1 MQQKPFCWSLGN
13 NKSHLCLCPELC
25 QRMLVSKQ
33 RRWWNS
39 KTQYRGCYRYHN
51 QTRGRRSDSPAFL
64 TRHMSWGQSKPPLG
78 GNAKSQQPGFKAL
91 DVVSEARMVLVLC
104 PQWFLNKNPKAR
116 DKNNWCTE
124 AICAFS
130 QCAEELNINAS
141 TCYTDKCHNKPLIV
155 YYLAVYCYLFL
166 SILRHN
172 SRLSG
177 HNLLLQLFNVIK
189 ASWYVANLYH
199 HLFNTNRNWVGGKIC
214 WPKGNIL
221 VPTTLSPIFFNRNY
235 LFWTAAGISHRIRVL
250 HALF

>member
-13 NKSHLCLCPELC
+13 NKSHLCLCPELR

-78 GNAKSQQPGFKAL
+78 GNAKSQQPGFIDL

-130 QCAEELNINAS
+130 QWAEELNINAS

-166 SILRHN
+166 SILCHN

-177 HNLLLQLFNVIK
+177 HNLLLQLFNVIN

-221 VPTTLSPIFFNRNY
+221 VPTTLSPIFF
-235 LFWTAAGISHRIRVL
+235 
-250 HALF
+250 